1 MNVTFIGHKHVK
13 NSKRIRAILR
23 KMLRELI
30 EKRDAD
36 LFIFGGEGEF
46 DEMAYDIV
54 SSLKVKYPHI
64 NRVFLR
70 SGSSVLGDDYRESF
84 LKRCKQILY
93 LKGLT
98 NIDSDSDIGC
108 DEVLIDLSD
117 TIVVYF
123 DSAIDVSDKISA
135 RVYGDPEG
143 REKLKDDRIVK
154 IAVEYA
160 QKNGKP
166 ILNVLK

>member
-30 EKRDAD
+30 EEQAAD

-46 DEMAYDIV
+46 DEIAYDIV
-54 SSLKVKYPHI
+54 SSLKVKYPQI

-70 SGSSVLGDDYRESF
+70 SGASVLGDDYRESF

-93 LKGLT
+93 LKGLA
-98 NIDSDSDIGC
+98 NADNDSDIGR
-108 DEVLIDLSD
+108 DEALIDLSD
-117 TIVVYF
+117 MIVAYF
-123 DSAIDVSDKISA
+123 DTAIDVSDKISA
-135 RVYGDPEG
+135 RVYSDPEG
-143 REKLKDDRIVK
+143 RERLKDDRIVK

-160 QKNGKP
+160 QKTNKP